1 MGLIPFNPAFIRN
14 PPAQRQRIWQGHTNM
29 LKASASDKYYFTPAY
44 ELEIGEENQQIHRHY
59 LSSPTGIFAIFTIQN
74 ETEQMHYVLKDHQ
87 GSLTGLAN
95 ASGQLSERYSYDAFG
110 RRRNVNTWDYD
121 QVAGS
126 TITARGYTFH
136 EHMDA
141 FGLINMNGRV
151 YDPLVGQMLSPD
163 PFIQQPEYSQSYNRY
178 GYVLNNPLRFVDP
191 SGYFAQGDST
201 GKAQGSSESILLHLE
216 RKKQQEERLS
226 YSTDESRQGP
236 SENQIQVMEGG
247 VEPQTVWV
255 LSLKIQMILLLM
267 LS

>member
-1 MGLIPFNPAFIRN
+1 MQLAG
-14 PPAQRQRIWQGHTNM
+14 T
-29 LKASASDKYYFTPAY
+29 
-44 ELEIGEENQQIHRHY
+44 
-59 LSSPTGIFAIFTIQN
+59 TGVYAIFTIQN

-110 RRRNVNTWDYD
+110 RRRNANTWDYD

-178 GYVLNNPLRFVDP
+178 GYVLDNPLRFVDP
-191 SGYFAQGDST
+191 SGYFAEGDST

-247 VEPQTVWV
+247 GGAANGVGPFLENPNDPFIDAE
-255 LSLKIQMILLLM
+255 LSIKIGAAFSQKLKILGLGAHSGDTDPHSGILTPYNR
-267 LS
+267 SVSQRA